1 MTGKDLL
8 KQIRLINF
16 RIIGLQMEIERLETE
31 LTNTTVKPKEVD
43 VQTSLSPDPMADKI
57 IKKMEYEQK
66 LITQYNEQIEIKTE
80 ALSLID
86 SMERQEDK
94 SVLTLRYIN
103 CMSYKDIIDLMDVSR
118 ATISNKLRTA
128 EKNFNE
134 LYRLK
139 HK

>member
-1 MTGKDLL
+1 MTGKELL

>member
-1 MTGKDLL
+1 MTGKELL

-134 LYRLK
+134 LYRIK